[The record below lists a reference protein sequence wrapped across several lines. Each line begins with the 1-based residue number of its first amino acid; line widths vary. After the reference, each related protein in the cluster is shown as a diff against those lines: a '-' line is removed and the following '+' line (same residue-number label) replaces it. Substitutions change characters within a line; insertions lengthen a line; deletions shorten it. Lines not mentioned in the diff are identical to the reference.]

1 MWNIDGKELKTEA
14 ELRQYA
20 KEYSPKGK
28 FAFRQDFRLI
38 NGARTKGLSELLD
51 LLEKNGAEIKEL

>member
-1 MWNIDGKELKTEA
+1 MWIIDGKELKTEA

-28 FAFRQDFRLI
+28 FAFKQDFRLI

-51 LLEKNGAEIKEL
+51 LLEVNGADVQEL